1 MPVGMIVDEADV
13 AWSKVVLAALL
24 YRLSQE
30 FGSVE
35 GEC

>member
-1 MPVGMIVDEADV
+1 MIVDEADV
-13 AWSKVVLAALL
+13 AWSKVVFTVLL
-24 YRLSQE
+24 YQLSQV